1 MVSGLSLPEWGGQR
15 VKLYLTLL
23 LLLYFYCQNGEAK
36 EPSCI

>member
-23 LLLYFYCQNGEAK
+23 LLSAVHVALPRQFIDAA
-36 EPSCI
+36 